1 MSYKPFKMLGHE
13 HPGIKQRGMPMKSF
27 DASGGAINEEMTDK
41 IDKNPGSGINYGASV
56 GSESPVKFFG
66 AIRRA
71 AKKLTAKAKGV
82 VGAITGKGGA
92 EAAAEG
98 AVDDVP
104 VEGGGEGAVPPHGD
118 EAHTGGAI
126 GGGAEAGGGG
136 GVFNVGEAISGMEG
150 LDKAGMKEYMGQ
162 FDEDQ
167 TRRIQRQQMKNRS
180 RAAMEKMGFGGGFG
194 GGMWSDV
201 RLKENIK
208 RTGKSPSGIPIYE
221 FNYIG
226 GSARYSGAMA
236 QDLLDTN
243 SVSMHE
249 SGFYMVDY
257 NSIDVDMK
265 LV

>member
-1 MSYKPFKMLGHE
+1 MVKELKKNNMGYKPFKMLGHE
-13 HPGIKQRGMPMKSF
+13 LPGIKQRGMPMKSF
-27 DASGGAINEEMTDK
+27 DASGGAINEEMVDK
-41 IDKNPGSGINYGASV
+41 VSTTPGKYGSAV
-56 GSESPVKFFG
+56 GSDSPIKFFG
-66 AIRRA
+66 RLKKM
-71 AKKLTAKAKGV
+71 AKNLVNRGKDVAKAAMGQNDEP
-82 VGAITGKGGA
+82 A
-92 EAAAEG
+92 
-98 AVDDVP
+98 
-104 VEGGGEGAVPPHGD
+104 EGGGDAGAVPPHGD

-126 GGGAEAGGGG
+126 GGGAEAGGGGG

-180 RAAMEKMGFGGGFG
+180 KAAMEKMGFGGGSSFG
-194 GGMWSDV
+194 LWSDV

-226 GSARYSGAMA
+226 DNARYSGAMA
-236 QDLLDTN
+236 QDLLGTN

-257 NSIDVDMK
+257 DGIDVDMK
-265 LV
+265 LL

>member
-1 MSYKPFKMLGHE
+1 MLGHE

-104 VEGGGEGAVPPHGD
+104 VEGGGE
-118 EAHTGGAI
+118 ERYLHTEMKHTQVVLSVEELKLEVA
-126 GGGAEAGGGG
+126 AAYSML
-136 GVFNVGEAISGMEG
+136 VKRSLVW
-150 LDKAGMKEYMGQ
+150 KA
-162 FDEDQ
+162 
-167 TRRIQRQQMKNRS
+167 
-180 RAAMEKMGFGGGFG
+180 
-194 GGMWSDV
+194 
-201 RLKENIK
+201 
-208 RTGKSPSGIPIYE
+208 
-221 FNYIG
+221 
-226 GSARYSGAMA
+226 
-236 QDLLDTN
+236 
-243 SVSMHE
+243 
-249 SGFYMVDY
+249 
-257 NSIDVDMK
+257 
-265 LV
+265 